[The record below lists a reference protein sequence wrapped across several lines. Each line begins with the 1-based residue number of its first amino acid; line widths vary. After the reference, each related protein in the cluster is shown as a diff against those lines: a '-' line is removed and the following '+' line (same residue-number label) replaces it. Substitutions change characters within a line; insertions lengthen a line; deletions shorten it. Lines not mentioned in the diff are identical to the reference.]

1 MIVVVIANLLFVAK
15 WSSWWGG
22 WSYGPR
28 LLTEI
33 VPLLILFI
41 PFVQG
46 VFTRS
51 KTLRTLFYCSIG
63 VSIIIQGIGVFC
75 YPKGMSNALPQNV
88 DKVPS
93 RLWSISNSQ
102 ILVEAKAGLYTEI
115 FDMIIG
121 KLSGKA
127 TATTAAGPLPDSA
140 VKARIAVSYVP
151 TTMNMGFSYRVPFTV
166 TNLSTCSWPA
176 LGQNDG
182 SYGLSLSA
190 YWINTGRQ
198 YRSIR

>member
-1 MIVVVIANLLFVAK
+1 
-15 WSSWWGG
+15 
-22 WSYGPR
+22 
-28 LLTEI
+28 
-33 VPLLILFI
+33 
-41 PFVQG
+41 
-46 VFTRS
+46 
-51 KTLRTLFYCSIG
+51 
-63 VSIIIQGIGVFC
+63 
-75 YPKGMSNALPQNV
+75 MSNALPQNV

-190 YWINTGRQ
+190 YWINTEDSTVQLDNSRTLIWDVAPGGVWKNDCVISAPNKIGTYIIVFDVFQ
-198 YRSIR
+198 GKVGWFHEKGVQPSKVTVTVIK